1 MSTKKKRKHPIKML
15 ARLAYLFFLRPNN
28 CDELVEKS
36 YDRISTGYDQIWT
49 SHMRDLT
56 ASLINRVNIKE
67 EDRAIDLA
75 CGTGFATNLIAKK
88 TNDKVIGVDKSE
100 GMLGQAH
107 KNYGQS
113 CDFENADILEYLRG
127 LPSNSLDLVT
137 CCWGLGY
144 SKPFAIL
151 RQIKRVLRST
161 GRVAIIDNSLFSIRE
176 VIYCSFLTFMEH
188 PDKLVNLMQFRFLM
202 GSWHLG
208 LLFRMLNMKPLYLG
222 NGSKSYTVES
232 GHVAIE
238 KLRATGAAA
247 GFEYAANEVD
257 QEQIFQ
263 RFAEILEEKYMK
275 DNTITIT
282 HRYLAGIGQK

>member
-1 MSTKKKRKHPIKML
+1 ML
-15 ARLAYLFFLRPNN
+15 ARLAYLFFLKPNN

-49 SHMRDLT
+49 NHMRDLT
-56 ASLINRVNIKE
+56 ASLINRVNPKE
-67 EDRAIDLA
+67 GDRAIDLT
-75 CGTGFATNLIAKK
+75 CGTGFATNLIAEK

-144 SKPFAIL
+144 SKPFVVL

-176 VIYCSFLTFMEH
+176 VIYCSFLTFMEQ
-188 PDKLVNLMQFRFLM
+188 PEKLVNLMQFRFLM

-208 LLFRMLNMKPLYLG
+208 LLFRMLNMKPLYLD

-232 GHVAIE
+232 GHAAIE
-238 KLRATGAAA
+238 RLRATGAAA
-247 GFEYAANEVD
+247 GFEYAANAED
-257 QEQIFQ
+257 EEQIFQ

-275 DNTITIT
+275 DNGITIT
-282 HRYLAGIGQK
+282 HRYLEGIGQK

>member
-1 MSTKKKRKHPIKML
+1 ML

>member
-1 MSTKKKRKHPIKML
+1 ML
-15 ARLAYLFFLRPNN
+15 SRLAYLFFLGPNN

-56 ASLINRVNIKE
+56 ASLINRVNITE
-67 EDRAIDLA
+67 GDRAIDLA
-75 CGTGFATNLIAKK
+75 CGTGFATNLIAEK
-88 TNDKVIGVDKSE
+88 TNYKVIGVDKSE
-100 GMLGQAH
+100 GMLDQAH
-107 KNYGQS
+107 KNYGHS
-113 CDFENADILEYLRG
+113 CDFVNADILEYLRG
-127 LPSNSLDLVT
+127 LPGNNLDLVT

-176 VIYCSFLTFMEH
+176 VMYCSFLTFMEQ

-202 GSWHLG
+202 RSWHLG

-222 NGSKSYTVES
+222 NGGKSYTVES
-232 GHVAIE
+232 GHAAIE
-238 KLRATGAAA
+238 RLRATGAAA
-247 GFEYAANEVD
+247 GFEYAANAAD

-282 HRYLAGIGQK
+282 HRYLAGIAQK

>member
-1 MSTKKKRKHPIKML
+1 ML
-15 ARLAYLFFLRPNN
+15 ARLAYLFFLKPNN

-56 ASLINRVNIKE
+56 ASLIKRVNIKE
-67 EDRAIDLA
+67 GDRAIDLA
-75 CGTGFATNLIAKK
+75 CGTGFAANLIAKK
-88 TNDKVIGVDKSE
+88 TNDKVVGVDKSE
-100 GMLGQAH
+100 GMLGQAQ

-113 CDFENADILEYLRG
+113 CDFQKADILEYLRR
-127 LPSNSLDLVT
+127 LPDNTLDLVT

-144 SKPFAIL
+144 SKPFPIL
-151 RQIKRVLRST
+151 RQIKRVLKPS
-161 GRVAIIDNSLFSIRE
+161 GKVAIIDNSLFSIKE
-176 VIYCSFLTFMEH
+176 VIYCSFLTFMEQ

-208 LLFRMLNMKPLYLG
+208 PLFRMLNMKPLYLG
-222 NGSKSYTVES
+222 NGSKSYTVQS
-232 GHVAIE
+232 GHAAIE
-238 KLRATGAAA
+238 RLRATGAAA
-247 GFEYAANEVD
+247 GFEYAANAVD

-275 DNTITIT
+275 ENIITIT
-282 HRYLAGIGQK
+282 HRYLAGIAQK